1 MTIKLYAHKS
11 STYVLPRFAVV
22 LLLLLNAF
30 SASADW
36 PNANTPKWIQYPDP
50 KGLDVLAGQPPAVE
64 GPLPLIIADDFECRN
79 PGPITDIHI
88 WASWFGDNA
97 TPNVP
102 IPITLSIWTDFPT
115 NAANPFSHPGSL
127 LWHQTFLPT
136 QYKVRAVQTAN
147 ETFWDPGPPPKGTIL
162 GPDHIIYQYNFVPTD
177 PFYQQGSDANPTT
190 YWLAV
195 SAGTNTGNF
204 GWKTTATNHWKDDAV
219 WGHVQFDG
227 YNAIGDWLD
236 MHDPRDTS
244 ANPQSL
250 DMAFVLTTTN
260 EPPPP
265 PPPVDKWHQLPDLN
279 GFDINATR
287 PNIVADDFWCTNA
300 GVLTNIQIWGSW
312 KDNAAPYPGTIFVL
326 SIWNDVGGS
335 PSTATPPF
343 SRPGSQPIWTE
354 TFAPGTYT
362 MTPAGTGNELFYSP
376 TTGQLSPENNIY
388 LYNFVPKN
396 PFCQKGGPPPGP
408 PYPMTYWLSVQAIL
422 PSGIPPFGWKTSTNR
437 WKDDGAYGHTAAGGG
452 PTTVFDWKDLH
463 DPRPGTGNPSLSMAF
478 RILNGP
484 PTPDCDPHSR
494 PKWVRWPDVTPNGLD
509 VFDTEPKVLADDFLC
524 KVTGPISGIRVWG
537 SWLADLV
544 DTNAIFQLG
553 LWTDVQPQ
561 TGTGGFSHPGQLLC
575 SNIFYPPQA
584 IGTSLQR
591 YNYSM
596 AANNLQEN
604 FYDPEK
610 PFPPF
615 MGNDTQI
622 WQYDFYP
629 FQPSCWI
636 QRGGDAT
643 FAGGL
648 TYWLS
653 VSCLPAD
660 PSKFFGWK
668 TTTNHWQDDAVWGH
682 LTSTLDFVRDW
693 KDLHDP
699 RNGISLDLSFALRA
713 FPITGKN
720 EDILNRTTSVATGIR
735 VVIAGIHEVTW
746 HYDDSP
752 TAWPNFDV
760 TFSGG
765 NTILTWSGKS
775 VGVNSISHVGF
786 EMGGSGP
793 PVIISQSWLGSG
805 GAVIG
810 PAYQLNYHYLGNAT
824 TGGAVLILNN
834 DIVNLPIRPANGSV
848 EFFLDPPGLDQMNP
862 QGNRNPLAVLPLDLP
877 AVQIQPG
884 SLMRA
889 IVPPGPPQ
897 AMYAL
902 FIMNLM
908 DAQGQMQGMDFVLIP
923 LDMALRPI
931 VHGADLLPGAL
942 NLRWFSI
949 PDRTYHVESITD
961 LNGPRPHPWSQVS
974 LPDLNGTGDELNAT
988 VPVGSDQGYYRVVL
1002 DPQ

>member
-1 MTIKLYAHKS
+1 MTITLYPHKS
-11 STYVLPRFAVV
+11 SSNFLPRFALI

-30 SASADW
+30 PACADW
-36 PNANTPKWIQYPDP
+36 PNGNAPKWTQFPDP
-50 KGLDVLAGQPPAVE
+50 RGLDVLAGQPPVAQ
-64 GPLPLIIADDFECRN
+64 GTLPLIIADDFECRN
-79 PGPITDIHI
+79 RGPITDIHI
-88 WASWFGDNA
+88 WASWFGENA
-97 TPNVP
+97 TTTVP
-102 IPITLSIWTDFPT
+102 AIPITLSIWSDVPT
-115 NAANPFSHPGSL
+115 NTANSFSHPGSL

-136 QYKVRAVQTAN
+136 QYKVRAVGTAN
-147 ETFWDPGPPPKGTIL
+147 ETFWDPAPPPKGTIFGL
-162 GPDHIIYQYNFVPTD
+162 DHTIYQYNFIPTD
-177 PFYQQGSDANPTT
+177 PFVQDGSDANPTT

-195 SAGTNTGNF
+195 SAGTNTVNF

-227 YNAIGDWLD
+227 YSAIGDWLD

-265 PPPVDKWHQLPDLN
+265 PPPVDKWHQLPDTN
-279 GFDINATR
+279 GFDINATFR
-287 PNIVADDFWCTNA
+287 SIIADDFWCTNA
-300 GVLTNIQIWGSW
+300 GVITNIQIWGSW
-312 KDNAAPYPGTIFVL
+312 QFDATPYPGTIFVL
-326 SIWNDVGGS
+326 GIWDDVAFS
-335 PSTATPPF
+335 PTTANTPF

-354 TFAPGTYT
+354 TFTPGNYT

-376 TTGQLSPENNIY
+376 TTGQLGTESKIY
-388 LYNFVPKN
+388 LYNFVPRS

-408 PYPMTYWLSVQAIL
+408 PAPMTYWLSVQAIL
-422 PSGIPPFGWKTSTNR
+422 PSGVPAFGWKTSTNKWR
-437 WKDDGAYGHTAAGGG
+437 DDAVYGHTAAAGG
-452 PTTVFDWKDLH
+452 TVYDWKDLH

-484 PTPDCDPHSR
+484 PTPDCDPHNR
-494 PKWVRWPDVTPNGLD
+494 PKWVRWPDTSTNGLD
-509 VFDTEPKVLADDFLC
+509 VFDTQPKVLADDFLC
-524 KVTGPISGIRVWG
+524 KITGPISGIRVWG
-537 SWLADLV
+537 SWLGDLV
-544 DTNAIFQLG
+544 DTNAVFQLG

-561 TGTGGFSHPGQLLC
+561 PGTGGFSHPGTLLC
-575 SNIFYPPQA
+575 TNIFLPPQA
-584 IGTSLQR
+584 VGTSLLR
-591 YNYSM
+591 YNYRM
-596 AANNLQEN
+596 AANNLREN
-604 FYDPEK
+604 VYDPEK

-643 FAGGL
+643 FAVGL

-660 PSKFFGWK
+660 GSKVFGWK

-682 LTSTLDFVRDW
+682 LTPNLDFVRDW

-699 RNGISLDLSFALRA
+699 RDGISLDLSFALRA

-720 EDILNRTTSVATGIR
+720 EDILNRTTSVATGIQI
-735 VVIAGIHEVTW
+735 VLAGIHEITW

-752 TAWPNFDV
+752 SPWPNFQV
-760 TFSGG
+760 TYGIST
-765 NTILTWSGKS
+765 TILTWSGKTVP
-775 VGVNSISHVGF
+775 VGGISHVGW
-786 EMGGSGP
+786 EMSGSGA
-793 PVIISQSWLGSG
+793 PVIISQTWLGPG
-805 GAVIG
+805 GPLG

-834 DIVNLPIRPANGSV
+834 NIVGLPLRPANGSV

-862 QGNRNPLAVLPLDLP
+862 QGNRNPLATMPLALP

-884 SLMRA
+884 GLMRVA
-889 IVPPGPPQ
+889 VPPGPPNS
-897 AMYAL
+897 MYAL

-908 DAQGQMQGMDFVLIP
+908 DAQGQLQGMDFVLIP
-923 LDMALRPI
+923 LDMALRPV

-949 PDRTYHVESITD
+949 PDRSYHVEMVSA
-961 LNGPRPHPWSQVS
+961 LGPQPVPWSPVP

-988 VPVGSDQGYYRVVL
+988 VPIGTGQGYYRVVL

>member
-1 MTIKLYAHKS
+1 MTFALYPHKS
-11 STYVLPRFAVV
+11 SAYVLPRFALI
-22 LLLLLNAF
+22 LLFLLNVFPA
-30 SASADW
+30 AADW
-36 PNANTPKWIQYPDP
+36 PNGNRTKWVQFPDP
-50 KGLDVLAGQPPAVE
+50 KGLDVLAAQPPAVQ

-88 WASWFGDNA
+88 WASWLGDNA
-97 TPNVP
+97 TPNSP
-102 IPITLSIWTDFPT
+102 IPITLSIWTDVPT
-115 NAANPFSHPGSL
+115 NAANLFSHPGSL

-147 ETFWDPGPPPKGTIL
+147 ETFWDPAPPPKGTVL
-162 GPDHIIYQYNFVPTD
+162 GPDHIIYQYNFIPTD
-177 PFYQQGSDANPTT
+177 PFFQQGSDSNPVT

-195 SAGTNTGNF
+195 SAGTNTQAF

-250 DMAFVLTTTN
+250 DMAFALTTTN
-260 EPPPP
+260 QPPPP
-265 PPPVDKWHQLPDLN
+265 PPPLDKWHQLPDLN
-279 GFDINATR
+279 GFDINATYR
-287 PNIVADDFWCTNA
+287 NIVADDFWCTNA
-300 GVLTNIQIWGSW
+300 GVLTNIQVWGSW
-312 KDNAAPYPGTIFVL
+312 QDDAPPNPNTTFVL
-326 SIWNDVGGS
+326 SIWNDVAGGS
-335 PSTATPPF
+335 TAGNTPF

-354 TFAPGTYT
+354 TFPPGTYGLT
-362 MTPAGTGNELFYSP
+362 SAGTGNELFYSP
-376 TTGQLSPENNIY
+376 TTGQLIPETKIY
-388 LYNFVPKN
+388 LYNFNPKA
-396 PFCQKGGPPPGP
+396 PFCQRGTPNSPI
-408 PYPMTYWLSVQAIL
+408 TYWLSVEAVL
-422 PSGIPPFGWKTSTNR
+422 PNTGASIPFGWKTSTNH
-437 WKDDGAYGHTAAGGG
+437 WHDDAVYGHIAAAGG

-463 DPRPGTGNPSLSMAF
+463 DPRPGFPHISLDMAF
-478 RILNGP
+478 RINNGP

-509 VFDTEPKVLADDFLC
+509 VLATYPKVAADDFLC

-537 SWLADLV
+537 SWLNDLL

-553 LWTDVQPQ
+553 LWTDVP
-561 TGTGGFSHPGQLLC
+561 TVAGTTPFSHPGQLLC
-575 SNIFYPPQA
+575 SNIFYPPTA

-591 YNYSM
+591 YNYRM

-604 FYDPEK
+604 FYDPEA

-629 FQPSCWI
+629 FQPSCWR

-648 TYWLS
+648 VYWLS
-653 VSCLPAD
+653 VSYVNPD
-660 PSKFFGWK
+660 PVKRFGWK
-668 TTTNHWQDDAVWGH
+668 TSTNHFNDDGVWGH
-682 LTSTLDFVRDW
+682 LTSTFDFARDW
-693 KDLHDP
+693 KDLHEP
-699 RNGISLDLSFALRA
+699 RSGISLDLSFALRA

-720 EDILNRTTSVATGIR
+720 EDILNRTTGTATGIQI
-735 VVIAGIHEVTW
+735 VVAGIHEVTW

-752 TAWPNFDV
+752 PWPNFQV
-760 TFSGG
+760 TYVAG
-765 NTILTWSGKS
+765 NTILTWSGKT
-775 VGVNSISHVGF
+775 VPVNGISHVGW

-793 PVIISQSWLGSG
+793 PVIISQTWLGPG
-805 GAVIG
+805 GVVLG
-810 PAYQLNYHYLGNAT
+810 TAYQLNYHYLGNAT

-848 EFFLDPPGLDQMNP
+848 EFFVDPPGLDQMNP

-877 AVQIQPG
+877 AALIQPG

-889 IVPPGPPQ
+889 IVPPGPPNS
-897 AMYAL
+897 MYAL

-923 LDMALRPI
+923 LDMALRPV
-931 VHGADLLPGAL
+931 VHDADLLPGAL

-949 PDRTYHVESITD
+949 PDRTYHVEMVSP
-961 LNGPRPHPWSQVS
+961 LGPYPQPWSQVS
-974 LPDLNGTGDELNAT
+974 LPDLTGTGDELNAT
-988 VPVGSDQGYYRVVL
+988 VPIGSGEGYYRVVL
-1002 DPQ
+1002 DPP